1 MYAEQRWAKFR
12 GRARWIAQGSAVAV
26 KAGRSLPRLAPLLAH
41 GTLSL
46 YMVRI
51 CHNLLYT
58 HTHASNQLLYMS
70 IG

>member
-1 MYAEQRWAKFR
+1 MYADQRWAKFY
-12 GRARWIAQGSAVAV
+12 GRARWIAQGR
-26 KAGRSLPRLAPLLAH
+26 AGRSLPRLAPLLAH

-51 CHNLLYT
+51 CHNLLYM
-58 HTHASNQLLYMS
+58 HTHARNQLLYMS